1 MNKKN
6 PSLSV
11 ETQLVHDDPHAE
23 GAIAPPIYQT
33 SLFTFASYQAMV
45 DRYLG
50 DVHQAVYSRVD
61 NPTNSVLHEKI
72 AALEGGEAALAFSS
86 GMAAISNVILS
97 IVRPGD
103 RVVCVK
109 NVYADTYRLLR
120 GPCARLDIET
130 VFVDGTDI
138 DDVKKNLPGAKL
150 LYLESPN
157 TWMFEEQDLAT
168 LAKLARAESVL
179 TIADNSWASP
189 INQNPLQL
197 GVDLVG
203 HSATKY
209 ISGHSD
215 TVAGVVAGSKHLIE
229 RIDQDLRPYLGACL
243 SAQDAARLIRGLRTL
258 PLRIQRHHDSGLQI
272 AHKLAEHKNVK
283 RVCHP
288 AIQKQDFSPLRG
300 YGGLFSFEVSD
311 AINIPLFCDALA
323 LFRLGVS
330 WGGYESLVVPAAVS
344 HSQVGANNAAVDFG
358 VPPGM
363 IRLFVGLEDPSDL
376 WNDLQQAFDAAT
388 NAPSGNKS

>member
-1 MNKKN
+1 MQKKN
-6 PSLSV
+6 KTLSI
-11 ETQLVHDDPHAE
+11 ETQLVHDEAYAE

-33 SLFTFASYQAMV
+33 SLFTFDSYQSMV

-61 NPTNSVLHEKI
+61 NPTNSILHDKI
-72 AALEGGEAALAFSS
+72 AALEGSEAALAFSS
-86 GMAAISNVILS
+86 GMAAISNAVLS

-103 RVVCVK
+103 RVVCIR

-120 GPCARLDIET
+120 GPCARLDIDT

-168 LAKLARAESVL
+168 LAKLASAESVL

-197 GVDLVG
+197 GVDLVV

-215 TVAGVVAGSKHLIE
+215 TVAGVVAGSKSLIE
-229 RIDQDLRPYLGACL
+229 HIDQDVRPYLGASL

-258 PLRIQRHHDSGLQI
+258 PLRIQRHHDSGMQI
-272 AHKLAEHKNVK
+272 AQKLADHESVR

-288 AIQKQDFSPLRG
+288 GIQKQNFSPLRG
-300 YGGLFSFEVSD
+300 YGGLFSFELNGGVD
-311 AINIPLFCDALA
+311 IPTFCNTLE

-363 IRLFVGLEDPSDL
+363 IRLFVGLEDPDDL
-376 WNDLQQAFDAAT
+376 WDDLEYALDAAT
-388 NAPSGNKS
+388 NKRSASES

>member
-6 PSLSV
+6 KTLTI
-11 ETQLVHDDPHAE
+11 ETQLVHDDPYSE

-33 SLFTFASYQAMV
+33 SLFTFDNYESMV

-50 DVHQAVYSRVD
+50 NVHQAVYSRVD
-61 NPTNSVLHEKI
+61 NPTNTILHGKI

-86 GMAAISNVILS
+86 GMAAISNAILS
-97 IVRPGD
+97 ILRPGD
-103 RVVCVK
+103 RVVCIK

-120 GPCARLDIET
+120 GPCARLNIDTI
-130 VFVDGTDI
+130 FVDGTDVE
-138 DDVKKNLPGAKL
+138 DVKRNLPGAKL

-157 TWMFEEQDLAT
+157 TWMFEEQDLAK
-168 LAKLARAESVL
+168 LAKLARAESVV

-189 INQNPLQL
+189 INQNPLQH
-197 GVDLVG
+197 GVDLVV

-215 TVAGVVAGSKHLIE
+215 TVAGVVVGSKNLIE
-229 RIDQDLRPYLGACL
+229 CIDQDVRPYLGASL

-258 PLRIQRHHDSGLQI
+258 PLRIQRHHDSGLKI
-272 AHKLAEHKNVK
+272 AGKLADHDNVK

-288 AIQKQDFSPLRG
+288 GIQKQAFSSLKG
-300 YGGLFSFEVSD
+300 YGGLFSFELDSGID
-311 AINIPLFCDALA
+311 IPTFCNTLK

-344 HSQVGANNAAVDFG
+344 HSQSGDNNAAVDFG
-358 VPPGM
+358 VPPRM
-363 IRLFVGLEDPSDL
+363 IRLFVGLEDANDL
-376 WNDLQQAFDAAT
+376 WNDLENAFDSAST
-388 NAPSGNKS
+388 S

>member
-6 PSLSV
+6 KALSI
-11 ETQLVHDDPHAE
+11 ETQLVHDDPYSE

-33 SLFTFASYQAMV
+33 SLFTFDSYQSMV

-50 DVHQAVYSRVD
+50 NVHQAVYSRVD
-61 NPTNSVLHEKI
+61 NPTNTVLHGKV

-86 GMAAISNVILS
+86 GMAAISNAILS

-103 RVVCVK
+103 RVVCIR

-120 GPCARLDIET
+120 GPCARLNIET
-130 VFVDGTDI
+130 VFVDGTNI
-138 DDVKKNLPGAKL
+138 EDVKQNLPGAKL

-157 TWMFEEQDLAT
+157 TWMFEEQDLET
-168 LAKLARAESVL
+168 LASMARKQDVI

-197 GVDLVG
+197 GVDLVV

-215 TVAGVVAGSKHLIE
+215 TVAGVVVGGKELIE
-229 RIDQDLRPYLGACL
+229 RIDQDVRPYLGASL

-272 AHKLAEHKNVK
+272 ARKLAEHESVQ

-288 AIQKQDFSPLRG
+288 GIQKQKFSPLKG
-300 YGGLFSFEVSD
+300 YGGLFSFELED
-311 AINIPLFCDALA
+311 DIDIPTFCNTLE

-330 WGGYESLVVPAAVS
+330 WGGYESLIVPAAVS
-344 HSQVGANNAAVDFG
+344 HSQSGENNAAVDFG
-358 VPPGM
+358 VPPRM
-363 IRLFVGLEDPSDL
+363 IRLFVGLEDADDL
-376 WNDLQQAFDAAT
+376 WRDLKNAFDSASA
-388 NAPSGNKS
+388 S

>member
-6 PSLSV
+6 KTLSV
-11 ETQLVHDDPHAE
+11 ETQLVHDEPYSE

-33 SLFTFASYQAMV
+33 SLFTFDSYQSMV

-61 NPTNSVLHEKI
+61 NPTNSILHGKV
-72 AALEGGEAALAFSS
+72 AVLEGGEAALAFSS
-86 GMAAISNVILS
+86 GMAAISNAILS

-103 RVVCVK
+103 RVVCIK

-120 GPCARLDIET
+120 GPCARLNIDT

-138 DDVKKNLPGAKL
+138 DEVKQNLPGAKL

-157 TWMFEEQDLAT
+157 TWMFEEQDLAA
-168 LAKLARAESVL
+168 LASLARKEGAV

-197 GVDLVG
+197 GIDLVV

-215 TVAGVVAGSKHLIE
+215 TVAGVVVGSKRLIE
-229 RIDQDLRPYLGACL
+229 RIDQDVRPYLGACL

-258 PLRIQRHHDSGLQI
+258 PLRIQRHHESGLRI
-272 AHKLAEHKNVK
+272 ARELADHANVK

-288 AIQKQDFSPLRG
+288 GIQKQEFSRLKG
-300 YGGLFSFEVSD
+300 YGGLFSFELD
-311 AINIPLFCDALA
+311 DNIDIPAFCNTLQ

-344 HSQVGANNAAVDFG
+344 HSQSGENNAAVDFG
-358 VPPGM
+358 VPPRM
-363 IRLFVGLEDPSDL
+363 IRLFVGLEDADDLWSDL
-376 WNDLQQAFDAAT
+376 RNAFDSAST
-388 NAPSGNKS
+388 S

>member
-1 MNKKN
+1 MLKKN
-6 PSLSV
+6 KTLSI
-11 ETQLVHDDPHAE
+11 ETQLVHDPSYAE

-33 SLFTFASYQAMV
+33 SLFTFDTYQSMV

-50 DVHQAVYSRVD
+50 EVHQAVYSRVD
-61 NPTNSVLHEKI
+61 NPTNTILHDKI
-72 AALEGGEAALAFSS
+72 AALEGSEAALAFSS
-86 GMAAISNVILS
+86 GMAAISNAILS

-103 RVVCVK
+103 RVVCIK

-120 GPCARLDIET
+120 GPCARLNIET
-130 VFVDGTDI
+130 VFVDGTDV

-168 LAKLARAESVL
+168 LAALARAESVL

-197 GVDLVG
+197 GVDLVV

-215 TVAGVVAGSKHLIE
+215 TVAGVVAGSERLIE
-229 RIDQDLRPYLGACL
+229 RIDQDVRPYLGAAL

-272 AHKLAEHKNVK
+272 AKKLVAHEHVK

-288 AIQKQDFSPLRG
+288 GIQRENFSPLKG
-300 YGGLFSFEVSD
+300 YGGLFSFELHD
-311 AINIPLFCDALA
+311 GIDIPAFCDALA

-363 IRLFVGLEDPSDL
+363 IRLFVGLEDPGELWTDL
-376 WNDLQQAFDAAT
+376 LQAFEVAA
-388 NAPSGNKS
+388 NGQRK